1 MPVNTRKS
9 SAFLILDKA
18 GFYERAAKT
27 AGGPTSQVSAAAN
40 SVVPGQLGDP
50 GGDLSARA
58 RSVEWEWAATLLR
71 MHQLPSL
78 TPGLPP
84 PRRPPYS
91 RPRLRLYPDAMSV
104 AGVGQAPTVR
114 ARIPVHA
121 VLDRFRAAVGEVPPG
136 AARA

>member
-9 SAFLILDKA
+9 SGFLILDKA
-18 GFYERAAKT
+18 GLYERAAKT
-27 AGGPTSQVSAAAN
+27 AGGPTGQVSAAAN

-50 GGDLSARA
+50 GDDLSARA
-58 RSVEWEWAATLLR
+58 GWVEGEWAPTVVR
-71 MHQLPSL
+71 MHRLPSV

-104 AGVGQAPTVR
+104 AGVGQARTVR
-114 ARIPVHA
+114 VRTPVDA
-121 VLDRFRAAVGEVPPG
+121 V
-136 AARA
+136 